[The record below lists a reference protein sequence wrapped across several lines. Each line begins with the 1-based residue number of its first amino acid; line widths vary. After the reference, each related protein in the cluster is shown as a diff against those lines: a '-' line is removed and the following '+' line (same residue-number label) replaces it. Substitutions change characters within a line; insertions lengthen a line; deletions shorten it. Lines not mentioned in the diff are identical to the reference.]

1 MSNKCDI
8 WGTTVNL
15 VDRWKSLNKNL
26 YVEITEY
33 HKSGRCTVDREI
45 LNNHKV
51 SKEEVRLKELWGAD
65 LVLDNDMFSNW
76 VGDLRDVKI
85 SVYNY
90 STASTVDEKLIRT
103 EEELKNIGEEV
114 LKYNFPQ
121 SLLDETNFEPTKMYL
136 IFDTFKGNI

>member
-121 SLLDETNFEPTKMYL
+121 SLLDEINFEPTKMYL